1 MNILTRI
8 KTKTKVLSRK
18 SNQWKDKAFLAICG
32 IAGAIAAATPA
43 RAEGDIDDLF
53 AAVNL
58 SGINTN
64 VKAYFLIGAA
74 ILALFIGWRYLKRA
88 GNRV

>member
-8 KTKTKVLSRK
+8 KTKTKTLSRK
-18 SNQWKDKAFLAICG
+18 SNQWKDKAFLALCG

-43 RAEGDIDDLF
+43 RADDIDDLF

-58 SGINTN
+58 SGISAN
-64 VKAYFLIGAA
+64 VKSYFLIGAV
-74 ILALFIGWRYLKRA
+74 ILAIFIGWRYLKRA